1 MGYLYQ
7 DRGLL
12 DQSVYCFRQAARIEP
27 HDVDTHINL
36 GLVLKMLAQ
45 YEEAVKSY
53 KRAIA
58 IDMNCIMAYFNLGN
72 VYQDLKQYSNAV
84 ECFQNV
90 LRIDPSHGDALF
102 NLAIAFHDK
111 AMSAQTSEKA
121 RLADLQQALS
131 CYKNVCQ
138 LMPYLEEA
146 SRAAEQ
152 IAVLIEKYSSNT
164 VVASAQSSSSNT
176 DKGVLKSTTMVSASV
191 DENSM
196 SSSNAV
202 ALGRNNS
209 SPDVL

>member
-12 DQSVYCFRQAARIEP
+12 DQSVNCFRQAARIEP

-111 AMSAQTSEKA
+111 AMSAQASEKA
-121 RLADLQQALS
+121 RLADLHQALN

-152 IAVLIEKYSSNT
+152 IAVLIEKYSNP
-164 VVASAQSSSSNT
+164 VSSST
-176 DKGVLKSTTMVSASV
+176 TGKGVSKSSSFVSV
-191 DENSM
+191 DENNIA
-196 SSSNAV
+196 SSNVTTTAGV
-202 ALGRNNS
+202 
-209 SPDVL
+209 DVL

>member
-7 DRGLL
+7 DRGSL

-45 YEEAVKSY
+45 YDEAVKSY

-58 IDMNCIMAYFNLGN
+58 IDMNCIMAFFNLGN
-72 VYQDLKQYSNAV
+72 VYQDMKQYSAAI

-90 LRIDPSHGDALF
+90 LRIDPTHGDALF
-102 NLAIAFHDK
+102 NLAIAYHDK
-111 AMSAQTSEKA
+111 AMSAQATDQA
-121 RLADLQQALS
+121 RLADLQQALN

-152 IAVLIEKYSSNT
+152 IAALIEKYSESAAGSSGSNST
-164 VVASAQSSSSNT
+164 GQVPLASKSKAVQSA
-176 DKGVLKSTTMVSASV
+176 ASMDV
-191 DENSM
+191 DENS
-196 SSSNAV
+196 NNRHV
-202 ALGRNNS
+202 ASITDIL
-209 SPDVL
+209 